1 MKKTLAL
8 LLTALLALGAF
19 AACGNKNNETNDA
32 DVENSQTE
40 TVDTSKYTLQG
51 IIDSIYAVKAPL
63 FMYGSMPVDLEDEFS
78 YKTYLGLED
87 PSVIKEAVFSE
98 SMIGAQAYSLVI
110 ARVAEGQD
118 AEKISEAMKNG
129 IDNRKWVCVEADDVK
144 TATYGDLV
152 CFVMISTEYKDA
164 LTAQDVVDAFT
175 AIMNGEAKYE
185 EGAEPNLPEMPEA
198 DLPADDFVD
207 GEELTDEEL
216 NQPAAMP
223 EDAVADDTPAVMP
236 EVTPDEDAAEGEE
249 IADEDIIV
257 DEEMIM
263 PEMSELEAIVNTIY
277 ENKVPQFMLGNIPVD
292 LTDEFSYK
300 TYLGLEDPS
309 VIEEAIVSESMIG
322 AQAYSL
328 VVAKVKDGEDAEK
341 IAEAMKA
348 GIDPRKWICVE
359 ADDIKTA
366 VVGDYVCFC
375 MIDSEYAEDFTAQ
388 DAVDGFIAAVA
399 A

>member
-19 AACGNKNNETNDA
+19 AACGNKNNETNGTDTS
-32 DVENSQTE
+32 NTQTE

-63 FMYGSMPVDLEDEFS
+63 FMYGSMPVDLEDEFA
-78 YKTYLGLED
+78 YKTYLGLDD

-98 SMIGAQAYSLVI
+98 SMMGAQAYSLVI

-118 AEKISEAMKNG
+118 ADKIAESMKAG
-129 IDNRKWVCVEADDVK
+129 IDTRKWICVEADDVK

-152 CFVMISTEYKDA
+152 CFIMISTEYKDA
-164 LTAQDVVDAFT
+164 LTAQDIVDAFT
-175 AIMNGEAKYE
+175 KIMNGEAKYE
-185 EGAEPNLPEMPEA
+185 EGAEPNLPEMP
-198 DLPADDFVD
+198 DM
-207 GEELTDEEL
+207 EE
-216 NQPAAMP
+216 
-223 EDAVADDTPAVMP
+223 
-236 EVTPDEDAAEGEE
+236 EE
-249 IADEDIIV
+249 IVDEDILV
-257 DEEMIM
+257 DEEMVM
-263 PEMSELEAIVNTIY
+263 PETSELENIINTIY
-277 ENKVPQFMLGNIPVD
+277 AEKAPQFMLGFIPVD

-309 VIEEAIVSESMIG
+309 VIEEALASESMIG

-348 GIDPRKWICVE
+348 GIDTRKWICVE
-359 ADDIKTA
+359 ADDVKTA
-366 VVGDYVCFC
+366 VVGNYVCFC
-375 MIDSEYAEDFTAQ
+375 MIDSEFASDFTAQ
-388 DAVDGFIAAVA
+388 DAIDGFVKAVA

>member
-8 LLTALLALGAF
+8 LLTALLALGVF
-19 AACGNKNNETNDA
+19 AACGNNN
-32 DVENSQTE
+32 DVEDGADTSNTQTE

-118 AEKISEAMKNG
+118 AAKVAEAMKNG

-152 CFVMISTEYKDA
+152 CFIMISTEYKDA

-175 AIMNGEAKYE
+175 KIMNGEAKYE

-198 DLPADDFVD
+198 DIPSEDEVFE
-207 GEELTDEEL
+207 GEEITDEEL

-223 EDAVADDTPAVMP
+223 EDGAI
-236 EVTPDEDAAEGEE
+236 AEGGEE
-249 IADEDIIV
+249 AV
-257 DEEMIM
+257 M

-277 ENKVPQFMLGNIPVD
+277 EDKMPQFMLGNIPVD

-300 TYLGLEDPS
+300 TYLGLDDPS

-366 VVGDYVCFC
+366 VAGNYVCFC

-388 DAVDGFIAAVA
+388 DAVDGFLKAVA

>member
-8 LLTALLALGAF
+8 LLTALLALGVF
-19 AACGNKNNETNDA
+19 AACGNNNDA
-32 DVENSQTE
+32 EDGADTSNTQTE

-118 AEKISEAMKNG
+118 AAKVAEAMKNG

-152 CFVMISTEYKDA
+152 CFIMISTEYKDA

-175 AIMNGEAKYE
+175 KIMNGEAKYE

-198 DLPADDFVD
+198 DIPSEDEVFE
-207 GEELTDEEL
+207 GEEITDEEL

-223 EDAVADDTPAVMP
+223 EDGAIAEDNTPAVMP
-236 EVTPDEDAAEGEE
+236 EVDVPADGGEE
-249 IADEDIIV
+249 AV
-257 DEEMIM
+257 M

-277 ENKVPQFMLGNIPVD
+277 EDKMPQFMLGNIPVD

-300 TYLGLEDPS
+300 TYLGLDDPS

-366 VVGDYVCFC
+366 VAGNYVCFC

-388 DAVDGFIAAVA
+388 DAVDGFLKAVA

>member
-8 LLTALLALGAF
+8 LLTALLALGVF
-19 AACGNKNNETNDA
+19 AACGNNN
-32 DVENSQTE
+32 DVEDGADTSNTQTE

-98 SMIGAQAYSLVI
+98 SMMGAQAYSLVI

-118 AEKISEAMKNG
+118 AARVAEDMKNG
-129 IDNRKWVCVEADDVK
+129 IDTRKWICVEADDVK

-152 CFVMISTEYKDA
+152 CFIMISTEYKDA

-175 AIMNGEAKYE
+175 KIMNGEAKYE

-198 DLPADDFVD
+198 DIPSEDEVFE
-207 GEELTDEEL
+207 GEEITDEEL

-223 EDAVADDTPAVMP
+223 EDGAIA
-236 EVTPDEDAAEGEE
+236 EDGEE
-249 IADEDIIV
+249 AV
-257 DEEMIM
+257 M

-277 ENKVPQFMLGNIPVD
+277 EDKMPQFMLGNIPVD

-300 TYLGLEDPS
+300 TYLGLDDPS

-366 VVGDYVCFC
+366 VAGNYVCFC

-388 DAVDGFIAAVA
+388 DAVDGFLKAVA